1 VIVADFDHS
10 TPLFASALAAAP
22 AVSPTFDRMY
32 ATREPDGSGEIRVQF
47 EVAADSGAPLDRF
60 VRELDADPTVARTVA
75 LSDEGT
81 ERRYRVSLTDA
92 GEAASTYPAVA
103 AADAALVTGT
113 ATADGWTV
121 RLRFPNRESVGRYR
135 ERCADRDAAPDLR
148 RLHSDEASGEGDS
161 ELTDPQAAI
170 LRRAIE
176 LGYFDIPRSASLA
189 EVGESLDITGQ
200 AASERLRRAL
210 KAHLS
215 ASLCRD
221 RTLANQGSR
230 SDLPAESGVDG
241 PAGSDALTDPAG

>member
-1 VIVADFDHS
+1 VIVADLDHS
-10 TPLFASALAAAP
+10 TPLFARALATVP
-22 AVSPTFDRMY
+22 AVSLTLDRMY
-32 ATREPDGSGEIRVQF
+32 ATREPDGSGEVRTWI
-47 EVAADSGAPLDRF
+47 EVAAESPSTLDRS
-60 VRELDADPTVARTVA
+60 VRELDADPTVADVVA
-75 LSDEGT
+75 LSGGGT
-81 ERRYRVSLTDA
+81 ERQYRVSLTDA
-92 GEAASTYPAVA
+92 GERASTYPAAA

-121 RLRFPNRESVGRYR
+121 RLRFPGREALGRYR
-135 ERCADRDAAPDLR
+135 ERCAERGTEPDLR
-148 RLHSDEASGEGDS
+148 RLHSGEANEESDS
-161 ELTDPQAAI
+161 DLTEPQAAI

-221 RTLANQGSR
+221 RSLSDHDSGPDPSAGADRGGSST
-230 SDLPAESGVDG
+230 SDS
-241 PAGSDALTDPAG
+241 LTDPAD